1 MMGCSIRVC
10 TCYCPASVSP
20 WSMVGLHVCV
30 FVVVSMRTLSS
41 SSACAGE
48 GCWEC
53 LVCTAVAGPGVA
65 QAASSARTSPM
76 LDLWWLLSS
85 RTLGK
90 KRYMFAA
97 CFPRNVVK
105 YAAHTPNMVRGRTT
119 CHKWLCCTRIR
130 SFFYT
135 VLGGEMDQSDVDE
148 LFHRLHHH
156 HVLVSS
162 CGYESSRPG

>member
-1 MMGCSIRVC
+1 MESINMMGCSIRVC

-105 YAAHTPNMVRGRTT
+105 YAAHTPNMVRENHLPQMALLYAHQVLFLHRIGRRNGS
-119 CHKWLCCTRIR
+119 KR
-130 SFFYT
+130 
-135 VLGGEMDQSDVDE
+135 
-148 LFHRLHHH
+148 
-156 HVLVSS
+156 
-162 CGYESSRPG
+162 CG